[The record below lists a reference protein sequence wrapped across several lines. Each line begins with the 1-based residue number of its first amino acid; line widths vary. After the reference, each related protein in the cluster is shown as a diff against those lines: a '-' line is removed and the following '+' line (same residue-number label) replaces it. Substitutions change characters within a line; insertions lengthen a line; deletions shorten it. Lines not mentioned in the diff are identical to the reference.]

1 MMDIIWA
8 CLKNTNVFCTIPGTA
23 LTWLTFSSNSVTATF
38 FFLSGLSLKYII
50 MAALRTASSNLL
62 SVDNLRTSVSFS
74 GVIPSREWQTGKEMF
89 RTKNKSKTKTYTGI
103 CMGSYSYWTFL
114 LDPAALQQSCCPFS
128 SLFGCLNQPI
138 NSQEIVGLCIFL
150 LSKN

>member
-1 MMDIIWA
+1 MDIIWP

-50 MAALRTASSNLL
+50 MAALRTACSNLL

-74 GVIPSREWQTGKEMF
+74 GVIPSREWQTGKW
-89 RTKNKSKTKTYTGI
+89 SGPKTKTKQKHKQGYVWAHTHTEPFFWI
-103 CMGSYSYWTFL
+103 QQRCNSLAAPFL
-114 LDPAALQQSCCPFS
+114 PCLAAWISQLTAMRLLVSASFS
-128 SLFGCLNQPI
+128 SARI
-138 NSQEIVGLCIFL
+138 
-150 LSKN
+150 K